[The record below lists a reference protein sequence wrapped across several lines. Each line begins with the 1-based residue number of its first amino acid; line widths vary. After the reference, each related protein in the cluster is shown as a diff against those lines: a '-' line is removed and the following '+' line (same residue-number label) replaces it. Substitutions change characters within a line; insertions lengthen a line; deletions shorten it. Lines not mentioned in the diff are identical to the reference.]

1 MSNIRRLNKARN
13 PLCLAPLAL
22 LTIKPSIQDRNTAIG
37 ISAIRRSD
45 LTETP
50 LETMVQPRDLM
61 PGTQITVLIERCDG
75 LNTIGHPGTGSQK
88 QAHQTDH
95 YMATAL

>member
-1 MSNIRRLNKARN
+1 
-13 PLCLAPLAL
+13 
-22 LTIKPSIQDRNTAIG
+22 
-37 ISAIRRSD
+37 
-45 LTETP
+45 
-50 LETMVQPRDLM
+50 MVQPRDLM